1 MFLNNQ
7 GSLLKHLPNS
17 DFNHEFSPMVSDHL
31 FLCFYKMLIRTESWT
46 SSSMITFLDIRFT
59 LTKIRLLIEQINL
72 VRTRPGTILFP
83 LIIEGPIDI
92 ASAKDAEGTNKLWL
106 HSLWLSIRSYI
117 EISVITPCYEK
128 R

>member
-1 MFLNNQ
+1 MDLKFNDYISRYLIYVNQ
-7 GSLLKHLPNS
+7 NQTT
-17 DFNHEFSPMVSDHL
+17 NWTNQFSPD
-31 FLCFYKMLIRTESWT
+31 
-46 SSSMITFLDIRFT
+46 
-59 LTKIRLLIEQINL
+59 QA
-72 VRTRPGTILFP
+72 GTILFP

-106 HSLWLSIRSYI
+106 HSFWLSIESYM